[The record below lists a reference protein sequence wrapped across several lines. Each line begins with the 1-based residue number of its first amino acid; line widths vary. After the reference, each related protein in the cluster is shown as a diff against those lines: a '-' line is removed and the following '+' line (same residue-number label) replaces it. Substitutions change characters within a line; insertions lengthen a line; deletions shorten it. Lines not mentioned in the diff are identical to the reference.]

1 MPTAPGDSRWHP
13 CWFICGVTISVK
25 QPSTWNQETVPFRN
39 PTLEKWYFLGWER
52 ACSKSAV
59 QSTKVKKTC
68 WICHIQSLVLCDLF
82 LAFSLAFLF
91 FLPPHIH
98 KSRFRLYQQY
108 TPATLRGII
117 IPMRTT
123 IIFDLIYKSNTTWFW
138 TDIFILKKGYAHLHK
153 TSQTGLHSGETSMYV
168 LWSSLKQLPI
178 WVVKVQIFQSNRNVT
193 DLWWW
198 LLWKLTY

>member
-1 MPTAPGDSRWHP
+1 MASLLVHLWCHHL
-13 CWFICGVTISVK
+13 S
-25 QPSTWNQETVPFRN
+25 ETTQHLKSGNCPLPQSYFGKVI
-39 PTLEKWYFLGWER
+39 FLGVR
-52 ACSKSAV
+52 KGMLQVS
-59 QSTKVKKTC
+59 STEHQGQENVLDMPHPVTC
-68 WICHIQSLVLCDLF
+68 TLWSLSSIF
-82 LAFSLAFLF
+82 TRIPF
-91 FLPPHIH
+91 FLPPHNQ
-98 KSRFRLYQQY
+98 KSRIRLYQQY

-123 IIFDLIYKSNTTWFW
+123 TFFDLIYKSNTTWFW